1 MGFPDVMS
9 NAVQDAARSY
19 AKGVE
24 KEITWK
30 YVSKDRRKPK
40 EKNQK
45 FRNKETNT
53 HEDND

>member
-1 MGFPDVMS
+1 MS
-9 NAVQDAARSY
+9 NAMQDAVRSY
-19 AKGVE
+19 AKGIE